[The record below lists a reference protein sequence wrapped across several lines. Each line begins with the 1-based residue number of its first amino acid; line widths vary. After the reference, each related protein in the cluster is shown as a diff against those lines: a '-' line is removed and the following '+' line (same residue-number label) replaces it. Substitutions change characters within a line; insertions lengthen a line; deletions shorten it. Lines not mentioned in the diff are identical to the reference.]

1 MLKFLL
7 KRRNII
13 LLSTAVLF
21 VIIFLTAGIFA
32 GCKTTANQS
41 TSSEVTTGNA
51 MSAETTKKFTDEG
64 LVITGST
71 TLLEVSNAWAEAF
84 MEKNSGNIT
93 INGGGSGEGIK
104 SLINKTT
111 DLANSSRSITDEEKK
126 EAESKGIDVKE
137 YKVLWD
143 GIAVI
148 VSRNVKVS
156 ELTFEQLSKIYKGE
170 ITNWRELG
178 GDDARIVAATR
189 ESTSGTGEYFLENI
203 VRLGNKA
210 SQDEYSD
217 KCLFLQ
223 TNADVVTQVSQN
235 DNIIGYVGLGYLKEA
250 GDKVNAVKVKK
261 DANSTCVLPGVET
274 VKDKSYPISREL
286 YMYADGNNL
295 SDIAKAYIEFI
306 LSDEGQ
312 KIGVDSGFVSIK

>member
-7 KRRNII
+7 IRRNIF
-13 LLSTAVLF
+13 LLSTTVIF
-21 VIIFLTAGIFA
+21 VIIFLTSGIFA
-32 GCKTTANQS
+32 GCKTTTNQS
-41 TSSEVTTGNA
+41 SSSEGTIGNA
-51 MSAETTKKFTDEG
+51 KSTENIKQFTNNG

-71 TLLEVSNAWAEAF
+71 TLLEVAEAWAETF
-84 MEKNSGNIT
+84 MKNNGGNIT
-93 INGGGSGEGIK
+93 IDGGGSGEGIK

-111 DLANSSRSITDEEKK
+111 DLANSSRSISDEEKK
-126 EAESKGIDVKE
+126 EAESEGIDVRE

-148 VSRNVKVS
+148 VSRNVKIS

-170 ITNWRELG
+170 ITNWSELG
-178 GDDARIVAATR
+178 GDDARIVAAAR

-203 VRLGNKA
+203 VRLGSKT

-223 TNADVVTQVSQN
+223 TNADVITQVSQN
-235 DNIIGYVGLGYLKEA
+235 NNIIGYVGLGYLKEA
-250 GDKVNAVKVKK
+250 GNKVIALKVKK
-261 DANSTCVLPGVET
+261 DANSTGVLPGVET

-286 YMYADGNNL
+286 YVYADGNNL
-295 SDIAKAYIEFI
+295 SNIAKAYIVFI